1 MISPA
6 GSWRISKVANN
17 ARRTLEAFDLQAQER
32 ILLALEKLQ
41 DDPFAGDVKKV
52 KGKEDLYRLRIE
64 SLRIYFRLDR
74 SSRSIEIALIDKRGQ
89 IKDKAIERL

>member
-1 MISPA
+1 LS
-6 GSWRISKVANN
+6 
-17 ARRTLEAFDLQAQER
+17 LQTQER

-41 DDPFAGDVKKV
+41 VDPFAGDVNKV
-52 KGKEDLYRLRIE
+52 MGKEDLYRLRIE

>member
-1 MISPA
+1 VISPV

-17 ARRTLEAFDLQAQER
+17 ARRTLDALSLQTQER

-41 DDPFAGDVKKV
+41 MDPFAGDVKKV
-52 KGKEDLYRLRIE
+52 MGKEDLYRLRIE